1 VAEITYEVAP
11 RTELR
16 GALAWIALGA
26 AIVFASWRMDR
37 MTQQGAELFTAPGLW
52 PGIIGLLIA
61 LLGGIL
67 AWRSLTRACH
77 AGWNAVDAD
86 DTDYAPTSQFA
97 LAAAMFFAYALL
109 LVGHG
114 LPFWLGTALF
124 VTLYVFVFR
133 RADRVAGQRTG
144 STRGDLVLALICG
157 VATAVVVSLV
167 FEKLFFVRLP

>member
-1 VAEITYEVAP
+1 MTGASYPVAP
-11 RTELR
+11 RTDLR
-16 GALAWIALGA
+16 GAFAWIALGA
-26 AIVFASWRMDR
+26 VIVFESWRMDR

-52 PGIIGLLIA
+52 PGVIGLLIA

-67 AWRSLTRACH
+67 AWRSVERARK
-77 AGWNAVDAD
+77 AGWSAATDD
-86 DTDYAPTSQFA
+86 DTEYAPHSQFA
-97 LAAAMFFAYALL
+97 LAAAMFFAYAVL

-124 VTLYVFVFR
+124 VTAYVFVFR
-133 RADRVAGQRTG
+133 RADREAGRRTG
-144 STRGDLVLALICG
+144 STRGDIVLALICG